1 MPVVDDPQ
9 VFAQAKTTLPQQKEA
24 SKIWSSAST
33 AMILPSVYF
42 PEDELSRNTNILS
55 EVRTYVSEMFN
66 KFIMGIEPLSSFD
79 EYQQRISDMGM
90 DEVLESYQRAYDR
103 YLEKYGN

>member
-1 MPVVDDPQ
+1 
-9 VFAQAKTTLPQQKEA
+9 
-24 SKIWSSAST
+24 
-33 AMILPSVYF
+33 MILPSIYF
-42 PEDELSRNTNILS
+42 PEDELNRNTNILS

-66 KFIMGIEPLSSFD
+66 KFIMGIEPLSSFE